1 MNVESIRAMAGNNPN
16 RALIDSLSGE
26 NSYFLTQQVYSF
38 NRLLDDTAPKI
49 SIVYLYET
57 VMSPT
62 AQKVG
67 SLRGFYSI
75 QQRFLLI
82 ITQTQEGQWTMDGP
96 KRLLVPV
103 LSASPGREGEFSRPV
118 ERTHSGMVKFGL
130 QDDELLK
137 VSGYLQHLV
146 AGVLQQQNG

>member
-1 MNVESIRAMAGNNPN
+1 
-16 RALIDSLSGE
+16 
-26 NSYFLTQQVYSF
+26 
-38 NRLLDDTAPKI
+38 
-49 SIVYLYET
+49 
-57 VMSPT
+57 
-62 AQKVG
+62 
-67 SLRGFYSI
+67 
-75 QQRFLLI
+75 
-82 ITQTQEGQWTMDGP
+82 MDGP